1 MGTSSQVIPQGHH
14 QHANASGGKGCNNFK
29 AALKTAMKAEFVSD
43 DFSSYRKIQKI
54 LGMKF
59 VTFCPRIVLQAMR
72 ALASNKKSM
81 TQMVEKNQ
89 QGCRYCI
96 VLMLGVVAA

>member
-1 MGTSSQVIPQGHH
+1 
-14 QHANASGGKGCNNFK
+14 
-29 AALKTAMKAEFVSD
+29 MKAEFVSD

-59 VTFCPRIVLQAMR
+59 VTFCRRIVLQAIR
-72 ALASNKKSM
+72 VLASNKKKSM

-89 QGCRYCI
+89 QGCRCCI